1 MMSQSA
7 EERASARSDERSSD
21 VQRSASP
28 KIARGPAQVGAPG
41 SSSALRVG
49 LGARPPPRF
58 RARRSSIWE
67 MIEPMTRRFHQFR
80 TGDLSPRSAS
90 APGSASSGSAL
101 CLGLGFGLG
110 ARPRRSASALCLA
123 RWGIVQPEFAHGDAI
138 RRRAGGM
145 SSLLHESASPDPIRS
160 PATSRS
166 TNLPPRR
173 RSTLVNT
180 LSWERESDARAVH
193 ESPSSCS
200 SRRESEIS
208 GAREGCESRNLGG
221 MNDVAERPARAR
233 KGEMRERACWSGSV
247 RDDVEAW

>member
-90 APGSASSGSAL
+90 APGSASSG
-101 CLGLGFGLG
+101 
-110 ARPRRSASALCLA
+110 SALCLA

-247 RDDVEAW
+247 RDDVEEW